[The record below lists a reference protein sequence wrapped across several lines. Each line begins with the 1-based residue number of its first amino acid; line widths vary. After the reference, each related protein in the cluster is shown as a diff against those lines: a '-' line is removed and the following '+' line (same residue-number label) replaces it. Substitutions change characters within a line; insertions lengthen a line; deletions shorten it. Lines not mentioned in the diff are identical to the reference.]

1 MKKLLLPLLFTATS
15 IIGWAQTPKQGRI
28 TFVESMK
35 ITMSLPPEMQA
46 MMDSLPKERVVTKTL
61 LFNEQATLYK
71 SLPKESDEQTINHES
86 DGMRFN
92 FVMKEPINIVYTDLA
107 TKNTTEQKEFM
118 HRTFL
123 IASTLDSQLWK
134 LGQETEVIL
143 GYPCMSASRLVKGQE
158 VKVWFTPNIPIS
170 SGPAGLGNLPG
181 LILKAVFD
189 DGKRIIIA
197 QNISVEAIDS
207 AEINAPKNGKKVSR
221 AEFNQI
227 VEEKTKE
234 MEAEFGG
241 SGGGTRIII
250 RN

>member
-1 MKKLLLPLLFTATS
+1 
-15 IIGWAQTPKQGRI
+15 
-28 TFVESMK
+28 
-35 ITMSLPPEMQA
+35 MQS
-46 MMDSLPKERVVTKTL
+46 MMDSLPKERVVSKTL
-61 LFNEQATLYK
+61 YFNEQATLYK
-71 SLPKESDEQTINHES
+71 NLPKETDDQRINHES
-86 DGMRFN
+86 EGMRFN
-92 FVMKEPINIVYTDLA
+92 FVMKEPMNIVYTDLA

-118 HRTFL
+118 DRTFL
-123 IASTLDSQLWK
+123 IASNLDSQLWK

-143 GYPCMSASRLVKGQE
+143 GYPCMSASRMVKGQE

-189 DGKRIIIA
+189 DGKRSIVA
-197 QNISVEAIDS
+197 QNFNEEAFDPT
-207 AEINAPKNGKKVSR
+207 EIKAPKNGKKVTK

-241 SGGGTRIII
+241 SGGGARIII